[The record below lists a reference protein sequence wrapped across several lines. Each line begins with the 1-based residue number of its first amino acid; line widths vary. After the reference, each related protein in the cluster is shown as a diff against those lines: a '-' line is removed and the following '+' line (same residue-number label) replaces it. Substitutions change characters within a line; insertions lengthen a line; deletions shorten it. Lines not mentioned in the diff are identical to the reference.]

1 MRMTYVGDGDAELDS
16 VLITDILRG
25 EPIFA
30 LRARDKQAVPVL
42 RAYQA
47 RVQPLF
53 SPERAAGLDR
63 DIAAFER
70 WQAEHAGIVRDPD

>member
-1 MRMTYVGDGDAELDS
+1 MKIQYVGDGDPDLDS
-16 VLITDILRG
+16 VLVTGLLRK
-25 EPIFA
+25 EPCFV